1 MIVRACAFRSFEPSI
16 FALCGLPES
25 FVRGVH
31 GLGPGLITG
40 VADDDPSGISTYTI
54 AGATFGYQLLWL
66 SLLTFPLNVA
76 VQSIC
81 ARIGLVSGRGLAAN
95 LQQRGGR
102 RWLVPV
108 VALLAIANT
117 VNIGADIGAIA
128 AAIELL
134 VGIPTIWLVLP
145 VGLAVAFTEVLVPY
159 PTFAR
164 VLKLLCFAVFAYVIG
179 AFFAS
184 PDWSAAAR
192 GTFAPSL
199 PLDREG
205 IATIVAIF
213 GTTIS
218 PYLFFWQASE
228 EVEEE
233 EAIGLMPKDLTPKVT
248 RGLIHAARIDIAAGM
263 ATASIGFY
271 FVVLDGG
278 GSAVCD
284 RRARDRKSV
293 V

>member
-145 VGLAVAFTEVLVPY
+145 VGLAMAFTEVLVPY

-184 PDWSAAAR
+184 
-192 GTFAPSL
+192 TL
-199 PLDREG
+199 LG
-205 IATIVAIF
+205 IVL
-213 GTTIS
+213 TIS
-218 PYLFFWQASE
+218 PISEMQALFFA
-228 EVEEE
+228 
-233 EAIGLMPKDLTPKVT
+233 AIVNGTISPIILV
-248 RGLIHAARIDIAAGM
+248 
-263 ATASIGFY
+263 
-271 FVVLDGG
+271 FVML
-278 GSAVCD
+278 A
-284 RRARDRKSV
+284 ARDRNLLGDFTAGPV
-293 V
+293 ALVLGWLTTALMGGAALALLVTLR